1 MCQNWEDD
9 DLLYSQD
16 SWLEIAKSND
26 DAVIVLPSNTC
37 YSLKFMKMACTPQ
50 EMGLSNTNNCVKET
64 LNQRTFSRQTIFWI
78 KQIITSHNAFYS
90 DNYFVHDKKKT
101 VQYRDCTPTYYY
113 DKERNKFT
121 KDINSL
127 ITELELSSVIN
138 SREQCALL
146 FQITTFVGEDIFDDY
161 QDRLDGAC
169 TRDLAREFLDENS
182 GVIDF

>member
-1 MCQNWEDD
+1 MYEAGNKDVYAYRFDWDD
-9 DLLYSQD
+9 HRRYLFTDFAELIGAFHAS
-16 SWLEIAKSND
+16 EIPLISGND
-26 DAVIVLPSNTC
+26 DIVGDFDFILYPAGPSKRFTEKNMM
-37 YSLKFMKMACTPQ
+37 KFWANFAKTGTPSKS
-50 EMGLSNTNNCVKET
+50 SNNKEWKSFINNNEKSIMI
-64 LNQRTFSRQTIFWI
+64 LDKRSDMRMI
-78 KQIITSHNAFYS
+78 KFN
-90 DNYFVHDKKKT
+90 
-101 VQYRDCTPTYYY
+101 
-113 DKERNKFT
+113 

-169 TRDLAREFLDENS
+169 TRGLAREFLDENS

>member
-1 MCQNWEDD
+1 VGDFD
-9 DLLYSQD
+9 FILYPAGPSKRFTEKNMMKF
-16 SWLEIAKSND
+16 WANFAKTGIPGKSSSNKEWKSFINNNEKSIMILD
-26 DAVIVLPSNTC
+26 KRSDMRMS
-37 YSLKFMKMACTPQ
+37 KF
-50 EMGLSNTNNCVKET
+50 N
-64 LNQRTFSRQTIFWI
+64 
-78 KQIITSHNAFYS
+78 
-90 DNYFVHDKKKT
+90 
-101 VQYRDCTPTYYY
+101 
-113 DKERNKFT
+113 

-161 QDRLDGAC
+161 QDRLNGAC